1 MRCSYLLTYLYLLV
15 FKFKFT
21 LNTGTG
27 VQDNQK
33 QLQTTPKAYFLRHYC
48 IRWMLLHLCTIY

>member
-33 QLQTTPKAYFLRHYC
+33 QLQTTPKAYFLRHYVAANAFAS
-48 IRWMLLHLCTIY
+48 MHHL